1 MASPGAPSGYRTWD
15 LEFLACDPLVSRGSG
30 ANTAFSSL
38 VLELF
43 ASLLHVNSVHL
54 SSASASWGPAACQA
68 RGDRNLRVLLREQG
82 LPVNPAG
89 GPRVRGGG
97 GTALG
102 PPAEAEESR
111 GGPTARGSALETSK
125 SSTDGY
131 REDVKNNYPLKIL
144 DLLWIVHYIQWLN
157 RTFIE

>member
-1 MASPGAPSGYRTWD
+1 MASPGAPSGYRTRD

-97 GTALG
+97 GGLPWGLRQRQKRAEEG
-102 PPAEAEESR
+102 PPHA
-111 GGPTARGSALETSK
+111 GPRWKHPRVLLTVTERM
-125 SSTDGY
+125 
-131 REDVKNNYPLKIL
+131 LKI
-144 DLLWIVHYIQWLN
+144 IIH
-157 RTFIE
+157 